1 MTAKCAPAKDPI
13 RLSNSVLTSRIF
25 WRSCAY
31 QGVAYIHTLVKM
43 MVVYVVESTALRSA
57 ESAASGKPSAAFCAA
72 DLLPPANAPLSY
84 LALAPP
90 SFWAAHPKLNRP
102 FSAPAA
108 TDKAPGASGP
118 EWTPT
123 PLPPHLPNVHW
134 AHASDA
140 LGLAA
145 LATPG
150 KVGARRRRYR
160 QVLVT
165 QAERRTTIQ
174 AVGSR
179 CAAQMLLIAT
189 KGEIGVVFKYVR
201 PKGTPLSA
209 LPTLAWR
216 PYWQDDGQ
224 SGLRC

>member
-1 MTAKCAPAKDPI
+1 
-13 RLSNSVLTSRIF
+13 
-25 WRSCAY
+25 
-31 QGVAYIHTLVKM
+31 VAYIHTLVKM

-90 SFWAAHPKLNRP
+90 SYWAAHPKLNRP
-102 FSAPAA
+102 FSAPVAA
-108 TDKAPGASGP
+108 DKAPGASVA

-123 PLPPHLPNVHW
+123 PLPTNLPNAHW

-150 KVGARRRRYR
+150 KVGARR
-160 QVLVT
+160 
-165 QAERRTTIQ
+165 ACD
-174 AVGSR
+174 VGCSWR
-179 CAAQMLLIAT
+179 CGLTADRPSQLGAGAAGAQMLLIAT
-189 KGEIGVVFKYVR
+189 KGEIGVVFKYMR

-216 PYWQDDGQ
+216 PYWRDDGQ
-224 SGLRC
+224 SRRRC